1 MSRSKGVGGEGV
13 GIVGYTIGGSEVN
26 AVHYMAFYLFCT
38 EAVLPKIEI
47 QPRIL
52 HTAYSTQ
59 QKYSS
64 GLRKTD

>member
-1 MSRSKGVGGEGV
+1 MSRSKGVGGVGV
-13 GIVGYTIGGSEVN
+13 GIVGYTTGGSEVN
-26 AVHYMAFYLFCT
+26 ALHYIGFYLLCT

-52 HTAYSTQ
+52 HTAYSTP
-59 QKYSS
+59 QKYSI